1 VSRELAPRDDD
12 AAIPSHLHE
21 RARSVLDAARAP
33 NTIRAYKSDIA
44 AFEAWCATHRRR
56 AVPATPATL
65 AGYVIELA
73 ATHRYASI
81 ARKVSA
87 ISVAHKRAGHVSPR
101 GDVVVKEALAGV
113 RRSQGRNAR
122 PRKKTA
128 LRRSD
133 VSTLLEVLSVRGSRP
148 KRNPNGHGAVLPLR
162 AARDRALILVGF
174 ACGLRRSELVAIR
187 VEDIERT
194 PEGLLITLGGEAART
209 KTNQIGAVERVG
221 IAKEAKET
229 IRALDAWLK
238 AARIRSGP
246 VFRSVLRSGKVADDA
261 LSPGRVTLIV
271 KRIAEAAGL
280 EGDYGAHSL
289 RAGFL
294 TSADEAGKG
303 LATIMA
309 HSRHRSREV
318 AAGYIQGG
326 RDPFEATR
334 GVAL

>member
-1 VSRELAPRDDD
+1 MSRELAPRDDD
-12 AAIPSHLHE
+12 AALPSHLHE
-21 RARSVLDAARAP
+21 RARKVLDASRAE
-33 NTIRAYKSDIA
+33 NTLRAYRSDLA
-44 AFEAWCATHRRR
+44 AFEAWCASERRR

-65 AGYVIELA
+65 AGYVIALSE
-73 ATHRYASI
+73 THRYGTI

-87 ISVAHKRAGHVSPR
+87 ISVAHRRAGHVSPR
-101 GDVVVKEALAGV
+101 GDIVVKEALAGV
-113 RRSQGRNAR
+113 RRLQGKNAR

-128 LRRSD
+128 LGKGDIER
-133 VSTLLEVLSVRGSRP
+133 LLGEVAPPLA
-148 KRNPNGHGAVLPLR
+148 KNPASNVEGLR
-162 AARDRALILVGF
+162 LRRDRALILVGF
-174 ACGLRRSELVAIR
+174 ACGLRRSELVGIR

-209 KTNQIGAVERVG
+209 KTNQVGEVERVG

-246 VFRSVLRSGKVADDA
+246 VFRRVLSTGKVADEALGDA
-261 LSPGRVTLIV
+261 HVSRIV
-271 KRIAEAAGL
+271 KRLAEAAGL
-280 EGDYGAHSL
+280 KGDFGAHSL

-294 TSADEAGKG
+294 TSADAAGKG

-309 HSRHRSREV
+309 HSRHRSRDV
-318 AAGYIQGG
+318 AQGYIQGG
-326 RDPFEATR
+326 RDPFEATK